1 MGNAAFELRDRVRVL
16 ERENASLIRQLTYAE
31 SEWTRLRHAYE
42 PLPEHAP
49 EEVSHARV
57 IETETAQ
64 RQRSAAALASGDGD
78 DAEYLELAR
87 QAAWD
92 AVSGD
97 KLYFSEPV
105 EIGGM
110 IAGEK
115 YPSGWPDALPKHVV
129 CNRYVQL
136 DDTGTC
142 LADWGDV
149 AGGHQIGHPGK
160 PIGVG
165 TPPVNDKRKAPST
178 WLSALA
184 EKRGLKLVE

>member
-64 RQRSAAALASGDGD
+64 RQRSAAALFSGEGD
-78 DAEYLELAR
+78 DAEYLEQAR
-87 QAAWD
+87 RAAWQAVEGD
-92 AVSGD
+92 AKFITAELEGNAN
-97 KLYFSEPV
+97 P
-105 EIGGM
+105 
-110 IAGEK
+110 
-115 YPSGWPDALPKHVV
+115 YPTGWPDALPKHIVV
-129 CNRYVQL
+129 NRYVQL
-136 DDTGTC
+136 DDTGTS
-142 LADWGDV
+142 LASWDKV
-149 AGGHQIGHPGK
+149 EGGHSIAHPGAPVGAPVPLQPDK
-160 PIGVG
+160 PKGS
-165 TPPVNDKRKAPST
+165 AT